1 LLTEVE
7 GGEVKRIR
15 QRKRITI
22 MRDDH
27 IGDLLGAIFL
37 DVSQQHE
44 DSIMGRLAEY
54 LGERVRI
61 VKAEIS
67 YDRAEVEVE
76 VKAWEEEASRL
87 AATAK
92 DLNQKG
98 AHRNAQSLYREALE
112 LDPLNVAAASG
123 LGTLLAQSEKYTEA
137 LAVLKFACEVGPP
150 SAALLLALAQVCIR
164 TDRTASAITYLERAF
179 EIDPSNFGVR
189 RALTELGRKPKPL
202 ARGARPDSSKVTDQ
216 SDKPTKKHQ

>member
-1 LLTEVE
+1 M
-7 GGEVKRIR
+7 KQIR

-37 DVSQQHE
+37 DVSAQHE
-44 DSIMGRLAEY
+44 DAIMARLAEY
-54 LGERVRI
+54 LGQRVRI

-67 YDRAEVEVE
+67 SDRAEVDVE
-76 VKAWEEEASRL
+76 VKAWEEEANRL

-98 AHRNAQSLYREALE
+98 ARRNAQSLYREALE
-112 LDPLNVAAASG
+112 LDPLNVAAAAG
-123 LGTLLAQSEKYTEA
+123 LGTMLADIEKYTEA
-137 LAVLKFACEVGPP
+137 LTVLKFACEAGPP

-164 TDRTASAITYLERAF
+164 TERTASAIAYLERAL
-179 EIDPSNFGVR
+179 EIEPSNFGVR
-189 RALTELGRKPKPL
+189 RTLTELGRKPKPSP
-202 ARGARPDSSKVTDQ
+202 RGSRPDLAKAPEP
-216 SDKPTKKHQ
+216 SDKPTKKLQ